1 MTRLLT
7 LILAC
12 ASVLAHSA
20 AAADEDI
27 VEGIDVSHHQG
38 EIDWTKVKN
47 DGIVFAFM
55 KATQGLRFVD
65 PRFKLNWAATEK
77 AGIIRGAY
85 HFLEADQDGA
95 AQAKHFM
102 KTVDFTKGDLIPGRG
117 CGTQRKGPCSD
128 TQGVSCRGEGHPR
141 GRCRHLRVTV
151 VLERTPC
158 ECIRDRPSQPPLGRG
173 VRRDHAEGRPEHGT
187 LARLAVHQIGKGRW
201 RFRPGGPE
209 SSEDDHWHPPHS
221 VSPRLV
227 IPPFRGPKPRY
238 RTLEK

>member
-38 EIDWTKVKN
+38 EIDWTKVKD

-102 KTVDFTKGDLIPGRG
+102 KTVDFTKGDLIPVVDVE
-117 CGTQRKGPCSD
+117 RKGKDLARTLKAFLAELKGTLGVDAVIYVSPSFWNEHLASAFESPLPNPLWVAEYGVTTPMAVEKIGPWLIWQYTRSGKVD
-128 TQGVSCRGEGHPR
+128 GVSGPVDRNR
-141 GRCRHLRVTV
+141 A
-151 VLERTPC
+151 RTTTGAHR
-158 ECIRDRPSQPPLGRG
+158 IR
-173 VRRDHAEGRPEHGT
+173 
-187 LARLAVHQIGKGRW
+187 
-201 RFRPGGPE
+201 
-209 SSEDDHWHPPHS
+209 
-221 VSPRLV
+221 
-227 IPPFRGPKPRY
+227 
-238 RTLEK
+238 

>member
-85 HFLEADQDGA
+85 HF
-95 AQAKHFM
+95 M
-102 KTVDFTKGDLIPGRG
+102 KTVDFTKGDLIPVVDVE
-117 CGTQRKGPCSD
+117 RKGKD
-128 TQGVSCRGEGHPR
+128 
-141 GRCRHLRVTV
+141 LA
-151 VLERTPC
+151 RT
-158 ECIRDRPSQPPLGRG
+158 LKAFL
-173 VRRDHAEGRPEHGT
+173 AEVKGT
-187 LARLAVHQIGKGRW
+187 LGVDAVIY
-201 RFRPGGPE
+201 
-209 SSEDDHWHPPHS
+209 
-221 VSPRLV
+221 VSPSFWNEHLASAFETVLPNPLWVAEYGVTTPKAARNMGPWLV
-227 IPPFRGPKPRY
+227 WQYTRSGKVDGISGPVDRNRA
-238 RTLEK
+238 RTTTGTHRIR

>member
-77 AGIIRGAY
+77 AGIIRGA
-85 HFLEADQDGA
+85 
-95 AQAKHFM
+95 KHFM
-102 KTVDFTKGDLIPGRG
+102 KTVDFTKGDLIPVVDVE
-117 CGTQRKGPCSD
+117 RKGKD
-128 TQGVSCRGEGHPR
+128 
-141 GRCRHLRVTV
+141 LA
-151 VLERTPC
+151 RT
-158 ECIRDRPSQPPLGRG
+158 LKAFL
-173 VRRDHAEGRPEHGT
+173 AEVKGT
-187 LARLAVHQIGKGRW
+187 LGVDAVIY
-201 RFRPGGPE
+201 
-209 SSEDDHWHPPHS
+209 
-221 VSPRLV
+221 VSPSFWNEHLASAFETVLPNPLWVAEYGVTTPKAARNMGPWLV
-227 IPPFRGPKPRY
+227 WQYTRSGKVDGISGPVDRNRA
-238 RTLEK
+238 RTTTGTHRIR

>member
-95 AQAKHFM
+95 ARSSR
-102 KTVDFTKGDLIPGRG
+102 TRG
-117 CGTQRKGPCSD
+117 
-128 TQGVSCRGEGHPR
+128 
-141 GRCRHLRVTV
+141 
-151 VLERTPC
+151 
-158 ECIRDRPSQPPLGRG
+158 
-173 VRRDHAEGRPEHGT
+173 
-187 LARLAVHQIGKGRW
+187 
-201 RFRPGGPE
+201 
-209 SSEDDHWHPPHS
+209 S
-221 VSPRLV
+221 VP
-227 IPPFRGPKPRY
+227 
-238 RTLEK
+238 